1 MAEEQYGVAYV
12 ARSPANTKQEDFA
25 VQVEEVCNSWATG
38 GWRLQRTVGDY
49 GARVTLGVWLYFVK
63 EE

>member
-1 MAEEQYGVAYV
+1 MADVQYGVAYL
-12 ARSPANTKQEDFA
+12 ARSPATTNQEDFGRQA
-25 VQVEEVCNSWATG
+25 EEVCNSWAAG
-38 GWRLQRTVGDY
+38 GWRLLNAVGDY

>member
-1 MAEEQYGVAYV
+1 MADVQYGVAYV
-12 ARSPANTKQEDFA
+12 SRSPASTKQEDFA
-25 VQVEEVCNSWATG
+25 GQMEEVCNSWGAG
-38 GWRLQRTVGDY
+38 GGRLLNAVGDY

>member
-1 MAEEQYGVAYV
+1 MADVQYGVAYL
-12 ARSPANTKQEDFA
+12 ARSPATTNQEDFA
-25 VQVEEVCNSWATG
+25 RQAEEVCNSWVAG
-38 GWRLQRTVGDY
+38 GWRLLNAVGDY

>member
-1 MAEEQYGVAYV
+1 V

-25 VQVEEVCNSWATG
+25 AQVEEVCNSWGAG
-38 GWRLQRTVGDY
+38 GWRLLKTVGDY